1 MISVHVIGIGQS
13 ETKEILVSIVL
24 NAQNLCREEPS
35 AGRGA
40 IYSWNFPMAT
50 REIRFTLH

>member
-24 NAQNLCREEPS
+24 NAQNLCGEEPS